1 MSVWTIGVLWWLA
14 GVSSC
19 CHGNSCCS
27 YSGGSESMVSDDFPS
42 AFLSLSPDDDD
53 GLDIDLD
60 AMETPSDSESLPFP
74 IYDLEGEFS

>member
-1 MSVWTIGVLWWLA
+1 
-14 GVSSC
+14 
-19 CHGNSCCS
+19 
-27 YSGGSESMVSDDFPS
+27 MVSDDFPS

-60 AMETPSDSESLPFP
+60 AMDTPSDSESLPFP